1 MNEISTKLQ
10 HTIKSI
16 QTIVLDDYLSI
27 PDKLKRICDS
37 YPYILMITDFTT
49 NNICY
54 LNTIASDFFGIDKG
68 KVESEKVYFVSKFL
82 DPENSHLSAAE
93 YAFFENTTNCQLQ
106 YEFIYYVN
114 TPTGKKWVY
123 SCSQVAATQK
133 NGTPRFIF
141 NTFCDIN
148 NIIKEEEV
156 ELEDA
161 ISEKSGTTTPKWELY
176 QKLTEREKEILH
188 YISKEYTTNEI
199 AEQLFIGKAT
209 VDSHRKHLLKKL
221 NVKNALGLVKYAIYF
236 DVTY

>member
-1 MNEISTKLQ
+1 
-10 HTIKSI
+10 
-16 QTIVLDDYLSI
+16 
-27 PDKLKRICDS
+27 
-37 YPYILMITDFTT
+37 
-49 NNICY
+49 
-54 LNTIASDFFGIDKG
+54 
-68 KVESEKVYFVSKFL
+68 
-82 DPENSHLSAAE
+82 
-93 YAFFENTTNCQLQ
+93 
-106 YEFIYYVN
+106 
-114 TPTGKKWVY
+114 
-123 SCSQVAATQK
+123 K